1 MWARARLICERLGVT
16 VKRKGKRD
24 LFWKRQ
30 IEGDIV
36 KIRKDLSQIDDW
48 FKGKWKY
55 WSKKRKDDPKEKYW
69 IKTRGFKVVI
79 KETKQCILAKTE
91 KLRWFEN
98 HIKQFKW
105 NRVFQNNQ
113 KAKEHYMMRKMEK
126 KNHNKIHLM
135 QVRKINFG
143 SCGISWLIA
152 ILRLNT

>member
-1 MWARARLICERLGVT
+1 MWARPRLICERLGVT

-36 KIRKDLSQIDDW
+36 KIQKDLSQIDDW

-69 IKTRGFKVVI
+69 IKSRGFKVVI

-113 KAKEHYMMRKMEK
+113 RAKEHYMMRKMEK

-135 QVRKINFG
+135 QVRKINFE
-143 SCGISWLIA
+143 SCGISRLIA

>member
-1 MWARARLICERLGVT
+1 MWARARLIYERLGVT
-16 VKRKGKRD
+16 VKRKGKRE

-36 KIRKDLSQIDDW
+36 KIQKDLSQIDDW

-98 HIKQFKW
+98 NSNEIECSKTTKGPKSTVW
-105 NRVFQNNQ
+105 WDRW
-113 KAKEHYMMRKMEK
+113 K
-126 KNHNKIHLM
+126 
-135 QVRKINFG
+135 RKITTR
-143 SCGISWLIA
+143 S
-152 ILRLNT
+152 T